1 VISIAEL
8 QQFLPAGL
16 HGPEWVGPVVLLFVV
31 AATWN
36 AVRAPSPFRDLRP
49 ARLHAIGSLF
59 AIVFGVWIGVSLHP
73 LAGAALLGFGCC
85 LALWSVLLSFGITWR
100 NHIYPG
106 VLPAVLLIA
115 AFLLGLRWPRLV
127 GLFVLV
133 ILWGAGIVRRS
144 VRKAADR
151 EIKNILS
158 RVLVLTHIESAEYF
172 IGEWFARFGRRASN
186 LQLLTI
192 ASSANERVRLYP
204 RARPVSIATDSLAL
218 LGALAGS
225 RLDQRLHTD
234 DAGGRTTSWIRVQA
248 RDLVNRS
255 IEQSRIPQLLKFLSA
270 LMLAIPPAR
279 QESWANRALD
289 GGSFVNP
296 AASPPDPEGYIVNI
310 IAELPR
316 FPSGQDLQTVRDQV
330 LRECVKSGPDWLS
343 RLADWAEQWREQT
356 SAQGRDRRIE
366 VVAEVIW
373 GIYEADIGPRPIRYE
388 LFDQL
393 RLQLPDLLDGLS
405 IREARLDER
414 YDILLLSVSGMP
426 KRFDELTP
434 ASDGGR
440 TGNSIVLE
448 GRDNRRWTL
457 KRLEVAAEDEVLIV
471 FRPDAE

>member
-1 VISIAEL
+1 
-8 QQFLPAGL
+8 
-16 HGPEWVGPVVLLFVV
+16 
-31 AATWN
+31 
-36 AVRAPSPFRDLRP
+36 
-49 ARLHAIGSLF
+49 
-59 AIVFGVWIGVSLHP
+59 
-73 LAGAALLGFGCC
+73 LG
-85 LALWSVLLSFGITWR
+85 
-100 NHIYPG
+100 
-106 VLPAVLLIA
+106 
-115 AFLLGLRWPRLV
+115 
-127 GLFVLV
+127 
-133 ILWGAGIVRRS
+133 
-144 VRKAADR
+144 D
-151 EIKNILS
+151 
-158 RVLVLTHIESAEYF
+158 
-172 IGEWFARFGRRASN
+172 
-186 LQLLTI
+186 
-192 ASSANERVRLYP
+192 
-204 RARPVSIATDSLAL
+204 
-218 LGALAGS
+218 LAGS

-248 RDLVNRS
+248 RDLVSRS